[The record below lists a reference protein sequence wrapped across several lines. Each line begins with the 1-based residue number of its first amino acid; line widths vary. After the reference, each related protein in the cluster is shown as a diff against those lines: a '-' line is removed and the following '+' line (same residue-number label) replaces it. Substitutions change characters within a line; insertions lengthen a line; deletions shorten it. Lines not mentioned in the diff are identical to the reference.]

1 MCLLTAVEL
10 LVLMDRSLAG
20 KLRIGLAEQS
30 VLSALSQAVCLTP
43 PGQGNFKGKVL
54 FLFFFFFKQ
63 PGFHKYMKEEERKL
77 FFCFN
82 HSSCEHSPWKDPFLV
97 NFWFKWLPNLVQ
109 TFQNQNFFYSVSAS
123 HLNPA
128 VLQSVWWWLE
138 IACILWHFTIQCLP
152 SLCPSLT
159 SFYWHLIKI

>member
-54 FLFFFFFKQ
+54 FFVLFFFKQ

-82 HSSCEHSPWKDPFLV
+82 HSSCEHSP
-97 NFWFKWLPNLVQ
+97 
-109 TFQNQNFFYSVSAS
+109 
-123 HLNPA
+123 
-128 VLQSVWWWLE
+128 
-138 IACILWHFTIQCLP
+138 
-152 SLCPSLT
+152 
-159 SFYWHLIKI
+159 